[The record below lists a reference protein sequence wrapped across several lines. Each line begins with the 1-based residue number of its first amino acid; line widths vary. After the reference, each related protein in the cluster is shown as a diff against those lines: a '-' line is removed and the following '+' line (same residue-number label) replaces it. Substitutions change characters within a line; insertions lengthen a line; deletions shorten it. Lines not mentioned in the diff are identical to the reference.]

1 MKQDN
6 FANRYLIKVGS
17 SILLALLNMVIQMI
31 LPRALTE
38 TEYGFYTYN
47 LNVFTSVVVLAN
59 LSTSNAMVAKYS
71 KRNHEIGIV
80 WFYLKYFALV
90 SLLLNAVIIILYPFS
105 LFQHT
110 FAGQT
115 LLIVLLGIESVIVNK
130 LLTDCISLYDACAIS
145 RVPALGQIIMKAI
158 VNIVIVTGYVM
169 GEVDLL
175 YFYIVQIA
183 VMSLITAVLLV
194 AIIKNQ
200 LRQYP
205 QKLDMGTKQ
214 YIMEYFDF
222 CRPLIFATIVAQLVT
237 ILMNWALMNW
247 AGAEAEAVFGVAW
260 QLNSLVSY
268 VFMPYAELSK
278 REFAVL
284 YNDEEELKERFI
296 QALKLMSWLTSYFAI
311 FIAINSDWLLPII
324 YGNKYSNAMTVTT
337 LIMIYSVYQA
347 WGQITGSFMLALEL
361 TRINAVISIIGQ
373 ALTVCFIFLFQMPN
387 AIWPLGLGAV
397 GIALNYLLANIITT
411 SIAVGVISR
420 RIKTSVWKTAMLQF
434 PPLILCTAFTICA
447 RKIVESITRGQGELK
462 MMIVKTFLGGLV
474 YSLLVI
480 GIIFIRPSF
489 VGVPRGTL
497 KKLVLRGRGK

>member
-1 MKQDN
+1 MQQDN

-17 SILLALLNMVIQMI
+17 SVLLALLNMVIQMI

-59 LSTSNAMVAKYS
+59 LSASNAMVAKYS

-80 WFYLKYFALV
+80 WFYLKYFALI
-90 SLLLNAVIIILYPFS
+90 SLLLNVIIIILYPFS

-145 RVPALGQIIMKAI
+145 RVPAVGQIIMKAI
-158 VNIVIVTGYVM
+158 VSIVIVAGYVM
-169 GEVDLL
+169 GKVDLV
-175 YFYIVQIA
+175 YFYAVQIA
-183 VMSLITAVLLV
+183 VMAIITAILLI

-200 LRQYP
+200 MRQYP
-205 QKLDMGTKQ
+205 QKLDLGTKQ
-214 YIMEYFDF
+214 YLKEYFEF
-222 CRPLIFATIVAQLVT
+222 CRPLILATIVAQLVT

-247 AGAEAEAVFGVAW
+247 AGAAEEAVFGVAW

-268 VFMPYAELSK
+268 VFSPYAELSK

-284 YNDEEELKERFI
+284 YNDEEGLKERFI

-311 FIAINSDWLLPII
+311 FIAITSDWLLPVI
-324 YGNKYSNAMTVTT
+324 YGNKYSDAMVVTA
-337 LIMIYSVYQA
+337 LIMLYTIYQA
-347 WGQITGSFMLALEL
+347 WGQITGSFMIALEL
-361 TRINAVISIIGQ
+361 TGVNAVISIIGQ

-411 SIAVGVISR
+411 SIAAGAISR
-420 RIKTSVWKTAMLQF
+420 RIKTSIWKTVMLQF
-434 PPLILCTAFTICA
+434 PPMILCTVFTICV
-447 RKIVESITRGQGELK
+447 RKIVESIMGSQGELK
-462 MMIVKTFLGGLV
+462 MLIVKTFITGLV

-480 GIIFIRPSF
+480 GVIFIRPSF
-489 VGVPRGTL
+489 IGVSRSTL
-497 KKLVLRGRGK
+497 KKLMSGRKK